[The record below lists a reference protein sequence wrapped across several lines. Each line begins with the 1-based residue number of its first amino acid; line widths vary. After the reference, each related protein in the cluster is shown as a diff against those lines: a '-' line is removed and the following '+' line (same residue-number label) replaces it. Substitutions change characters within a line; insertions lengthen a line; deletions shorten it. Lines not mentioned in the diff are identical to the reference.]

1 MYVCV
6 CAQGGRHSRSPSVV
20 SLTVETAL
28 GSFDFLNT
36 SDWEEEEDERGERRN
51 RNGRSVLTNGL
62 KHTQYLRRKH
72 FTLLLR
78 CIIYPKIIQETAISC
93 W

>member
-1 MYVCV
+1 M
-6 CAQGGRHSRSPSVV
+6 V

-36 SDWEEEEDERGERRN
+36 SDWEEEEEEKGDKKS

-62 KHTQYLRRKH
+62 LVNTLNPNQVLWRTH
-72 FTLLLR
+72 FAFFT
-78 CIIYPKIIQETAISC
+78 
-93 W
+93 